1 MLFRSV
7 EIGKRSFDGTTEDEE
22 FIRLTYR
29 CCNNNNDEFVVSDK
43 AFNLRSVE
51 DKRFAKVRRENL
63 IVKQKEMDLTVIG
76 F

>member
-1 MLFRSV
+1 M
-7 EIGKRSFDGTTEDEE
+7 
-22 FIRLTYR
+22 RLTYR

-43 AFNLRSVE
+43 AYNLRSVE

-63 IVKQKEMDLTVIG
+63 IVKQKQMDLTVIG